1 MIALHPPEALLLT
14 IQKHLLDFFW
24 GGKHWVKSEVLY
36 LPLADSGH
44 GFIDILSRL
53 MAFRLATVHRF
64 LFSASLPWHHTAN
77 HLLKMAGMLNFNQKL
92 FLMDLQHV
100 DIFPLPLF
108 YQDLLQA
115 WQPLVVHR
123 DMAYYNINNF
133 LDEPIFY
140 NALFPTYLNHV
151 LSYNAS

>member
-14 IQKHLLDFFW
+14 IQKHLLDFFLGW
-24 GGKHWVKSEVLY
+24 QTLGQACEVLY
-36 LPLADSGH
+36 LLLADGGH
-44 GFIDILSRL
+44 GLIDILSRL
-53 MAFRLATVHRF
+53 MAFRLATVQRF

-115 WQPLVVHR
+115 WQPLVVH
-123 DMAYYNINNF
+123 
-133 LDEPIFY
+133 
-140 NALFPTYLNHV
+140 
-151 LSYNAS
+151 